1 MRKLIFAL
9 AVTLPLF
16 AGAQKSISI
25 SEEMSPEAIH
35 QQLDEQTSLLHEGEA
50 PAPFTAE
57 KYASGTIDLTN
68 YAGKVV
74 HLCFWG
80 TWCRPCLNELQP
92 EHLPAIIA
100 PYLDNSDYIF
110 LPIAQDTREALDTFF
125 ASERGKAYAWLAPL
139 TGIDGTRSIFHL
151 YASGGIPRSVIIGK
165 DGKIAQT
172 SIGSD
177 AYELQL
183 IAETLQKLLK

>member
-1 MRKLIFAL
+1 MRKLILSFAL
-9 AVTLPLF
+9 MAPLWVS
-16 AGAQKSISI
+16 AQKTITI
-25 SEEMSPEAIH
+25 DENLSPEAIH
-35 QQLDEQTSLLHEGEA
+35 QQLDEQTSLLHEGEV

-57 KYASGTIDLTN
+57 KYAGGTLDLSS
-68 YAGKVV
+68 YAGKVI

-80 TWCRPCLNELQP
+80 TWCRPCLHELQP
-92 EHLPAIIA
+92 EHLPAVIA
-100 PYLDNSDYIF
+100 PYLNNDDYVF

-139 TGIDGTRSIFHL
+139 TGIDGKRSIFGL
-151 YASGGIPRSVIIGK
+151 YAGGGIPRSVIIGK

-177 AYELQL
+177 DYELQL
-183 IAETLQKLLK
+183 ISKTLEKLLK